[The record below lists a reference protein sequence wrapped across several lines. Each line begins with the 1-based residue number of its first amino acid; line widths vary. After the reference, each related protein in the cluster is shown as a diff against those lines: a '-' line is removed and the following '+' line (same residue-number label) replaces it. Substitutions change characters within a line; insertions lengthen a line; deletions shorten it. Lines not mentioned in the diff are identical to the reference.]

1 MVHNLGI
8 GRVDKNH
15 MKRKLG
21 STDVVGSSFDDYV
34 AEVEADLDKTGQE
47 MLHAFRSH
55 YTLANQLIELR
66 KRQKMTQQQLAKL
79 AGVHQSEVSRIERG
93 AANASQSALERI
105 ARVFGTS
112 LGFVPTGAK
121 RPRAAA

>member
-1 MVHNLGI
+1 
-8 GRVDKNH
+8 
-15 MKRKLG
+15 MKSKLA

-34 AEVEADLDKTGQE
+34 AGVEVDLDKTGRE

-66 KRQKMTQQQLAKL
+66 KHQKMTQQQLARL
-79 AGVHQSEVSRIERG
+79 ACVHQSEISRIERG

-105 ARVFGTS
+105 ASVFGTS
-112 LGFVPTGAK
+112 LAFVPSAVK
-121 RPRAAA
+121 RPRAIA